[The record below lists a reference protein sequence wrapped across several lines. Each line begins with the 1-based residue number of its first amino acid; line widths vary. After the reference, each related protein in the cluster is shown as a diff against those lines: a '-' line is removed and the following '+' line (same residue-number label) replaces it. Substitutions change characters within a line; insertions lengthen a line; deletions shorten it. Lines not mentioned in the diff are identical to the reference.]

1 MQNKTRRRAKN
12 ALRRVSSQQA
22 ASRSADGREAFFQIV
37 QNIVDVLQPHGQ
49 ADKPRR
55 DARGHK
61 LFVGELAAKDCA
73 LFLWITFPCL
83 CEALEV
89 LAAWGFSY
97 KTVAFVWV
105 KQNRRNDDL
114 FTGMGYW
121 TRANAEICILATKGH
136 PKRVDAGVRQV
147 ILSHIEE
154 HSKKPDEARER
165 IVRLMGDLPRVEL
178 FARQSPEGW
187 DVWGNEVECT
197 AHLPMEETPCCG

>member
-1 MQNKTRRRAKN
+1 MKKYSIIYADPPWAYRTYSKKGQG
-12 ALRRVSSQQA
+12 
-22 ASRSADGREAFFQIV
+22 RSAESHYPTMCIEDIKA
-37 QNIVDVLQPHGQ
+37 LP
-49 ADKPRR
+49 
-55 DARGHK
+55 
-61 LFVGELAAKDCA
+61 VGELAAKDCA

-89 LAAWGFSY
+89 LTAWGFSY

-165 IVRLMGDLPRVEL
+165 FPAWSFLPVSLPKAGTFGAMRSNAQ
-178 FARQSPEGW
+178 FIFQRRKHHAAAK
-187 DVWGNEVECT
+187 T
-197 AHLPMEETPCCG
+197 HLSS

>member
-1 MQNKTRRRAKN
+1 MKKYSIIYADPPW
-12 ALRRVSSQQA
+12 AYRVYSKK
-22 ASRSADGREAFFQIV
+22 
-37 QNIVDVLQPHGQ
+37 GQ
-49 ADKPRR
+49 AGPAESHYPTMRIEAIKALP
-55 DARGHK
+55 
-61 LFVGELAAKDCA
+61 VGELAAKDCA
-73 LFLWITFPCL
+73 LFLWSTCPCL

-89 LAAWGFSY
+89 LTAWGFSY

-121 TRANAEICILATKGH
+121 TRANAEICILDTKGH

-197 AHLPMEETPCCG
+197 AHLPVEETPCCG

>member
-1 MQNKTRRRAKN
+1 MKKYSIIYADPPWAYRTYSKKGQG
-12 ALRRVSSQQA
+12 
-22 ASRSADGREAFFQIV
+22 RSAESHYPTMCIEDIKA
-37 QNIVDVLQPHGQ
+37 LP
-49 ADKPRR
+49 
-55 DARGHK
+55 
-61 LFVGELAAKDCA
+61 VGELAAKDCA

-89 LAAWGFSY
+89 LTAWGFSY

-105 KQNRRNDDL
+105 KQNRKNDDL

-154 HSKKPDEARER
+154 HSKKPDEAREC

-197 AHLPMEETPCCG
+197 AHLPTEETPCCC

>member
-1 MQNKTRRRAKN
+1 MKKYSIIYADPPWAYRTYSKKGQG
-12 ALRRVSSQQA
+12 
-22 ASRSADGREAFFQIV
+22 RSAESHYPTMCIEDIKA
-37 QNIVDVLQPHGQ
+37 LP
-49 ADKPRR
+49 
-55 DARGHK
+55 
-61 LFVGELAAKDCA
+61 VGELAAKDCA

-83 CEALEV
+83 CEAFEV

-121 TRANAEICILATKGH
+121 TRANAEICILATMGH